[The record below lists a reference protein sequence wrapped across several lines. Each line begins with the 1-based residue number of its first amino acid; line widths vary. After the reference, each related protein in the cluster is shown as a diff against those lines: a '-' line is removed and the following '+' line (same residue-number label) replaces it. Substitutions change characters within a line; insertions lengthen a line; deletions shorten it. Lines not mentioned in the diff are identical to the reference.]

1 MVNYIL
7 TLVRVYNI
15 SNLDTS
21 LRQLNLHVMRIF
33 TLTIASV
40 LLLFSSCKNIEKM
53 VDKGDYDQAIRLAV
67 DNLEGKK
74 NKKTKYVKAL
84 EKAYRRVNEQDM
96 AKIRSYELSN
106 KDSKYDR
113 IYDTYNKL
121 QARQE
126 TIYRLDPLV
135 SKDGY
140 VAEFKRVDYIGLKA
154 EVADKAAEYHY
165 AEAKRLLDI
174 ASISNKYAARDA
186 YNTLGNIERF
196 HNNYKDTD
204 ELYLKAYEIGVD
216 HIGVDVHLNDNRLG
230 ADMLRD
236 IIYAMDVTNLNTF
249 WNRYHLGSNESIP
262 FDYVASIEVN
272 SIEPGYER
280 EFYNTYQETAK
291 VENGTKAVIDLNGN
305 IVKDTLGNTVLTK
318 KYLRVEAEV
327 TEMRRE
333 KSARLRGK
341 TVVYETKTNSLV
353 KTVPIEV
360 THIFEDYS
368 SIYRGDTRALSNET
382 KRKLKNNCNEFPS
395 DFDMVVAMTSNFS
408 DTAYGILKRGIK

>member
-106 KDSKYDR
+106 KDS
-113 IYDTYNKL
+113 T
-121 QARQE
+121 
-126 TIYRLDPLV
+126 
-135 SKDGY
+135 
-140 VAEFKRVDYIGLKA
+140 
-154 EVADKAAEYHY
+154 
-165 AEAKRLLDI
+165 
-174 ASISNKYAARDA
+174 